1 MPNQTIVNRDAV
13 GGNQATRDN
22 SPVEA
27 ANIST
32 VSFTDSSITIIF
44 YTPAVCVNE

>member
-27 ANIST
+27 ATIST
-32 VSFTDSSITIIF
+32 VSFTDSCTARVKSLML
-44 YTPAVCVNE
+44 